1 MFCGKV
7 MGGVEGLRGREPPH
21 LHVNKTCRCGLN
33 ESMLQSGILGNLSME
48 VCQCSPFS
56 VDLVKEN
63 MVGTG
68 VAFVEAETKNKQFR
82 WTKAGGL
89 GKMPGQRREV

>member
-1 MFCGKV
+1 
-7 MGGVEGLRGREPPH
+7 
-21 LHVNKTCRCGLN
+21 
-33 ESMLQSGILGNLSME
+33 ME